1 MVTSGADMRGPV
13 SSSPGAGYQCLRA
26 SRPQVK
32 SYDEA
37 NRSFEDSITALGM
50 DYVDLYLIHAP
61 RPWQQMGADYGAGN
75 AEGWRAM
82 EEIHTAGRA
91 RGSAS

>member
-1 MVTSGADMRGPV
+1 
-13 SSSPGAGYQCLRA
+13 
-26 SRPQVK
+26 
-32 SYDEA
+32 
-37 NRSFEDSITALGM
+37 M

-61 RPWQQMGADYGAGN
+61 RPWQKMGADYGAGN

-82 EEIHTAGRA
+82 EEIHNAGRA